1 MVKRETVFRFSDITN
16 QTNSIITESELIHF
30 NDGLIVVNTWID
42 YLNDKTLIKIPFMTN
57 EED

>member
-1 MVKRETVFRFSDITN
+1 MAKRETVFRFSDITN

-42 YLNDKTLIKIPFMTN
+42 YLNDKTLIKIPFMTK